1 MELLL
6 NVIVSIAGLFMGAF
20 MGSYLRRSKDD
31 RRWTVLDEI
40 QWWKEVL
47 RL

>member
-6 NVIVSIAGLFMGAF
+6 NVIISLAGLLMGAF
-20 MGSYLRRSKDD
+20 MGSYLRRSKDN

-40 QWWKEVL
+40 QWWKEVFKL
-47 RL
+47 